1 MNIVI
6 FSGFLGSGKTS
17 AILSMARY
25 ISEKQ
30 EVSERGGLVI
40 IENEIGEIGIDH
52 KILKHGGYQVKELFA
67 GCICCTLSA
76 DLTTMLNEL
85 EDDYHPG
92 WVIIECTGLAYPS
105 KIIDTLQRYG
115 KGIESIR
122 TVAVVDAE
130 RWEELM
136 TVTPVLTATQIQ
148 EGNFL
153 LVNKIDR
160 IEEVTLSK
168 VEVQVR
174 KVNGSAK
181 LYKLSALE
189 GIGDRIWRE
198 VTGIGN

>member
-30 EVSERGGLVI
+30 EVSVRGGLVI
-40 IENEIGEIGIDH
+40 VENEIGEIGIDN

-85 EDDYHPG
+85 EDEYHPG

-105 KIIDTLQRYG
+105 KIIETLQRYG

-136 TVTPVLTATQIQ
+136 TVTPVLTTTQIQ

-160 IEEVTLSK
+160 IEEVALSK
-168 VEVQVR
+168 VEAEVR

-189 GIGDRIWRE
+189 GIGDRIWSE